1 MINDTSEPKF
11 AGLIFTA
18 VYDYTGE
25 MDYSSAILLLQ
36 IISMKVNELNLI
48 FWIEKLDTK
57 RIEENNYFWR
67 LVFFFNSERL
77 NI

>member
-1 MINDTSEPKF
+1 MRDQLIHSSLTCIPMINDTSEPKF

-48 FWIEKLDTK
+48 F
-57 RIEENNYFWR
+57 
-67 LVFFFNSERL
+67 
-77 NI
+77 